1 MLDVITKQIF
11 MYWTGSSIPDEIK
24 QNIVNFK
31 NVNKDFNVKI
41 INDSDFLELA
51 TIDFPKLI
59 NLFNKIN
66 IPTCKSDIAR
76 LLFLY
81 YYGGIYIDCNTVPNK
96 NFEDFYELNK
106 HHDFIL
112 SFNYINDD
120 YSTRI
125 LFSKPKSLI
134 LKDILINITTK
145 LESHYIN
152 EKNFTGHVEYSILL
166 LTGTGPFYDV
176 LGRNNSKQLFNIY
189 NIGLFDDNS
198 DIVRHYQCNMNH
210 HHLENFH
217 KHWSNLQKT
226 EKLFIN

>member
-81 YYGGIYIDCNTVPNK
+81 YYGGIYIDFNTLCLKPLK
-96 NFEDFYELNK
+96 ELLKYNFFN
-106 HHDFIL
+106 
-112 SFNYINDD
+112 SSNNYIIGRVPCKQN
-120 YSTRI
+120 
-125 LFSKPKSLI
+125 LLI
-134 LKDILINITTK
+134 
-145 LESHYIN
+145 
-152 EKNFTGHVEYSILL
+152 
-166 LTGTGPFYDV
+166 
-176 LGRNNSKQLFNIY
+176 
-189 NIGLFDDNS
+189 
-198 DIVRHYQCNMNH
+198 
-210 HHLENFH
+210 
-217 KHWSNLQKT
+217 
-226 EKLFIN
+226 